1 MITNMIHTING
12 IDLIFLL
19 IGLGFGFVWGY
30 RKAKQKYQEML
41 NSFKNRLAEDYDVI
55 RKVK

>member
-1 MITNMIHTING
+1 MNPILGTING

-19 IGLGFGFVWGY
+19 IGLGFGFAWGY
-30 RKAKQKYQEML
+30 KKAKQKYQEKL
-41 NSFKNRLAEDYDVI
+41 NSFKNKLVEDYDII